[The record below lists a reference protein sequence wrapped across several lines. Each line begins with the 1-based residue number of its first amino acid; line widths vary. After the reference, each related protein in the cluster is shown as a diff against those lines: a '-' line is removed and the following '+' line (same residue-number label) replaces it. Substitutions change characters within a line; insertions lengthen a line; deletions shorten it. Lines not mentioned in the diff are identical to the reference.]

1 MTCESWQEMILDRE
15 YLNDAQ
21 RRNLDQHLS
30 NCNNCLA
37 WAKAL
42 AEAEAV
48 VTDQLLTEMDP
59 LAFRTRLLH
68 ALAQERRQNWMA
80 AVPNL
85 LDTLG
90 WSAIGVLGI
99 AAILLWTTWIVWLES
114 HLVLAGAIAL
124 VGSLAWAGAVLW
136 KEESEVGVLL

>member
-1 MTCESWQEMILDRE
+1 MTCERWQELVLDRE
-15 YLNDAQ
+15 YLNEVQ

-30 NCNNCLA
+30 NCVTCRA

-59 LAFRTRLLH
+59 TAFRARLLD
-68 ALAQERRQNWMA
+68 ALARERRQKWMA
-80 AVPNL
+80 AVPDV
-85 LDTLG
+85 LDALG

-99 AAILLWTTWIVWLES
+99 AALLLWTTWVVWLGN
-114 HLVLAGAIAL
+114 HLVLAGAVGL
-124 VGSLAWAGAVLW
+124 VGSLACAGVVLW
-136 KEESEVGVLL
+136 KEESEAGVPL